1 MAEIGLVASII
12 AVLQI
17 SEDVITRAYKYG
29 KAVTNAEKDLE
40 RIRNELKDINGILT
54 KLKDLATR
62 AEKSGQ
68 SLNLWPTLDLLNKAN
83 GPLSQCESAL
93 KRLEEQLAP
102 VDGDLAKL
110 RMRIQWPN
118 KAKKVGK
125 IIDTITQQKKYFM
138 EAIDIDHA

>member
-1 MAEIGLVASII
+1 MAEIGLAASII
-12 AVLQI
+12 SVIQI
-17 SEDVITRAYKYG
+17 VEDVITRAYKYG
-29 KAVTNAEKDLE
+29 KAVKRAEKDLE

-62 AEKSGQ
+62 PEKSGQ
-68 SLNLWPTLDLLNKAN
+68 PSILWSTLDLLNKAN